1 MSNALSVPFV
11 VMSSS
16 AMRSTMST
24 QLTDAA
30 VASLD
35 PQLTA
40 VPLWVNVE
48 EGTAGIGAHVLQLS
62 SPEVAALAVLVAFA
76 GRVVSREVLA
86 RRSGLRDR
94 GQRRV
99 DSLLVG
105 IRKALG
111 PDAITTVRSR
121 GWILHLDKIAVPGAE
136 PAPLTSVPF
145 HRPLATGPPG
155 GGGSWT

>member
-1 MSNALSVPFV
+1 
-11 VMSSS
+11 
-16 AMRSTMST
+16 MRAGVNHQVTD
-24 QLTDAA
+24 LT
-30 VASLD
+30 VAGLD
-35 PQLTA
+35 PSLTC
-40 VPLWVNVE
+40 VPLWLNME
-48 EGTAGIGAHVLQLS
+48 EGTAGIGAHALQLT

-86 RRSGLRDR
+86 RRCGLRDR

-121 GWILHLDKIAVPGAE
+121 GWILHLDKVTVPGEE
-136 PAPLTSVPF
+136 PAALTAVPF
-145 HRPLATGPPG
+145 HRPPATGPPG
-155 GGGSWT
+155 GGGAWT

>member
-1 MSNALSVPFV
+1 
-11 VMSSS
+11 
-16 AMRSTMST
+16 MRAGVNH
-24 QLTDAA
+24 QVTDIAVAA
-30 VASLD
+30 VDPSL
-35 PQLTA
+35 TS
-40 VPLWVNVE
+40 VPLWLNME
-48 EGTAGIGAHVLQLS
+48 EGSAGIGAHVLHLT

-86 RRSGLRDR
+86 RRCGLRDR

-121 GWILHLDKIAVPGAE
+121 GWILNLDKIVVPGDG
-136 PAPLTSVPF
+136 PAPQRAVPF
-145 HRPLATGPPG
+145 HRPPAAGPPG
-155 GGGSWT
+155 GGGAWT